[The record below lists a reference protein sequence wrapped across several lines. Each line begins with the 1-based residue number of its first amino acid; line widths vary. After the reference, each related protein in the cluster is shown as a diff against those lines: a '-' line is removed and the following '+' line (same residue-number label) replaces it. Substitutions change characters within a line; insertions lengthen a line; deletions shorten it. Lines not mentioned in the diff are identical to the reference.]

1 MVDFL
6 HFQDSLEITE
16 SHVVISVQKNVSCNL
31 RHLFMAIVCAF
42 GRIGTK
48 LLLWIP
54 GVEFYCKLES
64 GAHYNHANMVFIN
77 FFFLVLTPFLLQK
90 TQIDGIKSR
99 EQYAHICVHI

>member
-1 MVDFL
+1 MCLRLVKKMG
-6 HFQDSLEITE
+6 HFECKASQKGFGGPQHGRFPALQYSLEITE

-54 GVEFYCKLES
+54 GVEFYCKLEP

-77 FFFLVLTPFLLQK
+77 FFF
-90 TQIDGIKSR
+90 
-99 EQYAHICVHI
+99 

>member
-16 SHVVISVQKNVSCNL
+16 SHVVISVQKNVSRNL

-54 GVEFYCKLES
+54 GVEFYCKLEP

-77 FFFLVLTPFLLQK
+77 FFF
-90 TQIDGIKSR
+90 
-99 EQYAHICVHI
+99 